1 MPKYKSIEKET
12 VTSEY
17 REKGS
22 KFIGYIKVVKTADE
36 ALEFTRFLKDEHPQA
51 VHVCFAYRVG
61 IEKKQNHRYSDDGE
75 PSNSAG
81 APIFGQIKSFDL
93 TNVVIAVVRYY
104 GGVNLGVGGLI
115 NAYRTAAKDVIELA
129 RVITKEQTYSYK
141 LDFGYS
147 DMALLMDDIKKVNSD
162 NYLIEIID
170 QYFENE
176 CFLIIEANKKGTEY
190 LKQLE
195 QKYNTLKLKKLD

>member
-1 MPKYKSIEKET
+1 MPKYKSVNNEL

-22 KFIGYIKVVKTADE
+22 KFIGYIKVVKSSNE
-36 ALEFTRFLKDEHPQA
+36 ALDFVRTLKEEHPQA
-51 VHVCFAYRVG
+51 VHVCFAYKIG
-61 IEKKQNHRYSDDGE
+61 IGNNETHRYSDDGE

-93 TNVVIAVVRYY
+93 TNIVIAVVRYY

-115 NAYRTAAKDVIELA
+115 NAYRTAAKEVVDQAKV
-129 RVITKEQTYSYK
+129 VTKEQTFQYK
-141 LDFGYS
+141 LDFEYS
-147 DMALLMDDIKKVNSD
+147 DMALLMDDVKKEKINICEQHFESD
-162 NYLIEIID
+162 CYLIVDVNEGEID
-170 QYFENE
+170 F
-176 CFLIIEANKKGTEY
+176 

-195 QKYNTLKLKKLD
+195 VKYQTLKLNKLG